1 MADLSRL
8 AVSGALPWL
17 QRGKRVY
24 TNPECASCA
33 ERPFTPWRSPMP
45 MAGSRGGTGGNPGTP
60 LAAAFS
66 TSRSS
71 LKPTG
76 DRGGRWRLDTP
87 LGSCCCCVYRLLFG
101 RDWIRKDYQ
110 MKTKHR
116 MKGNGAETES
126 KQENA
131 EKKVSLASPERH
143 GHRNRM
149 LCKKRKNI
157 GDEKAQRKS

>member
-1 MADLSRL
+1 MR
-8 AVSGALPWL
+8 
-17 QRGKRVY
+17 KMFVY
-24 TNPECASCA
+24 C
-33 ERPFTPWRSPMP
+33 
-45 MAGSRGGTGGNPGTP
+45 
-60 LAAAFS
+60 
-66 TSRSS
+66 
-71 LKPTG
+71 
-76 DRGGRWRLDTP
+76 
-87 LGSCCCCVYRLLFG
+87 LLFG

-131 EKKVSLASPERH
+131 EIKVSLASPERH